1 MRSLTSVLLSF
12 GLLFLMGCGGSNSAS
27 SAPPV
32 LQSIQVTPASPSVAI
47 DLTQQFKATGIYSS
61 GPSQD
66 LTASVIWSSSN
77 TTIATIG
84 ASGLTTSVAPGMT
97 TITAKSGAITGTATL
112 TVPVPVLVSIAI
124 SPVMAS
130 IAQNTSTF
138 FTANGTY
145 DDGST
150 KDVTATVTW
159 NSSDTTIAT
168 ISNTTPT
175 QGTVQA
181 LKKAGS
187 TSITAASGALTSNAA
202 TLTVTSA
209 TLSSIAVTP
218 DMMTIPLGVQQQFT
232 ATGTF
237 SDGTSQDITN
247 TVTWSSS
254 GNTIASITVSGL
266 ATGLKLGSVTIT
278 ALSGSINGT
287 TQLTVNAANLA
298 SLAVTPD
305 LPSIAISTSQRFTAI
320 GTFNDGSTH
329 NLTNQVSWLSSDT
342 TVATIGSGNGV
353 AKGLAV
359 GSTTITATIG
369 PKTRTATLTVTNA
382 TVSSITVTPSG
393 HTIAPNSKLAMTA
406 TAAFSDGSTQVITT
420 DAIWSTDAAA
430 VATVNTVGTAL
441 GVGAGTANIS
451 ATLGG
456 ISGSAPLTVSGAT
469 LVSLAVTPAS
479 TVLAPS
485 STLVYQAVGT
495 YSDSTTQNI
504 SNVVTWSTS
513 APLVASITSAG
524 QATGQSAGSATIT
537 AKLGSISHTA
547 SVIVESSAL
556 QSIAVT
562 PVASSFPA
570 QVAMQYTATATFA
583 DGSTQN
589 LTNSV
594 TWTSSAPSVA
604 TVSAA
609 SGNSGVVLG
618 VAPGTSTITAT
629 FAGVPGSTTLTVTS
643 ATLTMITVTP
653 ANPDIALGASQQ
665 FTATGKFTDGT
676 SFNMTS
682 QVAWSSSNVNVAAI
696 TAGGLASSA
705 AVGTTTISA
714 ALSPAPAGTAVL
726 TVH

>member
-430 VATVNTVGTAL
+430 VATVNTVGIAL